1 MARLRTWFSRRGAI
15 ARRLIALALVFS
27 VISSVL
33 WFIPTRY
40 FVTAPGAAIDTSR
53 MVQVTGGQVRS
64 GRLYML
70 ILSTQPANLF
80 WYLYA
85 KVDHRADLETKEQF
99 LEGYVDYNKYVELTR
114 QMMVDSQLTAKAVA
128 LQQLGYGQGVRSAG
142 VHITDLVTG
151 SPAKGVLQQGD
162 VIIAVDGQAVR
173 SWVELGRVL
182 SKIAPGTVVP
192 MRIKR
197 GTQEMPLSV
206 PTTESTDPERKGT
219 AAILAFIKDELA
231 FDIPIPVKINAGPI
245 SGPSAGL
252 MFTLQIID
260 QLTPG
265 GIAGGMRVAGTGTI
279 EPDGKVGRIGGVQQ
293 KVYTAEAAGADV
305 LFVPRGNYAD
315 AAKVVTKIP
324 LVPVDTV
331 RDALD
336 WLKGHRKEAGH
347 SSPAFWLSSWL

>member
-1 MARLRTWFSRRGAI
+1 LALLRTWLSRRGAS
-15 ARRLIALALVFS
+15 ARRLISLVLAFGVGFS
-27 VISSVL
+27 IL
-33 WFIPTRY
+33 WFTPTRY

-53 MVQVTGGQVRS
+53 LVQVTGGQARA
-64 GRLYML
+64 GHLYML

-85 KVDHRADLETKEQF
+85 KLDPRAELETKEEF
-99 LEGYVDYNKYVELTR
+99 LVGYEDYGKYVELTR
-114 QMMVDSQLTAKAVA
+114 QMMANSQHAAPAVA
-128 LQQLGYGQGVRSAG
+128 LQLLGYGQGVRSAG
-142 VHITDLVTG
+142 VRITELVPG
-151 SPAKGVLQQGD
+151 SPVKGVLQKGD
-162 VIIAVDGQAVR
+162 VITEVRGQ
-173 SWVELGRVL
+173 LVL
-182 SKIAPGTVVP
+182 SQSDLRDALSRITPGTPVPMQVKRGSQVLSLVVP
-192 MRIKR
+192 
-197 GTQEMPLSV
+197 TAEH
-206 PTTESTDPERKGT
+206 TDPERKGT
-219 AAILAFIKDELA
+219 AAILAFIMDELS

-265 GIAGGMRVAGTGTI
+265 GISGGLKVAGTGTI

-315 AAKVVTKIP
+315 AAKVATRVS

-331 RDALD
+331 RDVLD
-336 WLKGHRKEAGH
+336 WLKGHPKQAGH
-347 SSPAFWLSSWL
+347 SGPAFWLSSWL